1 MTTQEQPSGTP
12 TAEGGPAVRVGPP
25 VVVTRGASRFYG
37 PTRALHSVDLEVRA
51 GEVLGVVGH
60 NGAGKS
66 TLMRV
71 LSGVEAVDHGQVT
84 AHRRTDP
91 ATALERPF
99 ANVRMAYQETSLA
112 PDLTVVEN
120 IYLSARSWLPARGWR
135 SAATRA
141 FSERLGEVFP
151 GQQVDPEDY
160 VADLSLAHRQVVEIV
175 RASLADQ
182 LDLLILDEP
191 TESLTADS
199 SVSLYRYVRSL
210 TDQGIGVLLIS
221 HRISEVLSV
230 ADRIVVMQDG
240 TVVADNPA
248 AGQTEASLLAAMGSI
263 DEPGDTAAHQTT
275 AQAAARGPVRAS
287 VRGRAADTGGETPI
301 VVHEGE
307 VIGLAGIAGQG
318 QQEVLEELWQPT
330 DRATSVTGRRA
341 YVPGDRQ
348 RTGIF
353 PLWSV
358 ADNLGISAMRSLAR
372 RGVRRTE
379 AEAEVISSWVD
390 RLRIRGGGSALM
402 TSLSGGN
409 QQKVIV
415 ARAFASDASIVLL
428 DDPFRGVDVHTK
440 NDLYRLIRD
449 EVAGGRS
456 VVWYS
461 SDNSEMEH
469 CDRVYVL
476 RAGHVAAELTGH
488 EITEDRIIA
497 ESFADI
503 PGSEAP

>member
-1 MTTQEQPSGTP
+1 MTTHDQQSQPSSVEDGS
-12 TAEGGPAVRVGPP
+12 AVRVGPP
-25 VVVTRGASRFYG
+25 VVVARDAGRSYG
-37 PTRALHSVDLEVRA
+37 PTRALRSVDLEVRA

-71 LSGVEAVDHGQVT
+71 LSGVEAVDDGDVT
-84 AHRRTDP
+84 AYRRSDP
-91 ATALERPF
+91 ATALARPF

-112 PDLTVVEN
+112 PDLTVAEN
-120 IYLSARSWLPARGWR
+120 IYLSARSWLPGRGWR
-135 SAATRA
+135 TAAARA
-141 FSERLGEVFP
+141 FTERLGEIFP
-151 GQQVDPEDY
+151 DQQVDPQDY
-160 VADLSLAHRQVVEIV
+160 VADLSLAHRQIVEIV
-175 RASLADQ
+175 RASLAEQ

-199 SVSLYRYVRSL
+199 SKGLYRYVRSL

-221 HRISEVLSV
+221 HRIPEVLSV

-240 TVVADNPA
+240 TVVADDPA
-248 AGQTEASLLAAMGSI
+248 AGQTEAGLLVAMGGI
-263 DEPGDTAAHQTT
+263 DEPADTAARRKT
-275 AQAAARGPVRAS
+275 AQTGTGEAVRAKVS
-287 VRGRAADTGGETPI
+287 ARKADPSREEPILVRA
-301 VVHEGE
+301 GE
-307 VIGLAGIAGQG
+307 VVGLAGIAGQG
-318 QQEVLEELWQPT
+318 QQEVLEELWEPV
-330 DRATSVTGRRA
+330 DKATSVVGRRA

-348 RTGIF
+348 RTGVF
-353 PLWSV
+353 PLWTV
-358 ADNLGISAMRSLAR
+358 ADNLGISAMRSIAR

-379 AEAEVISSWVD
+379 AEAEAISSWVD
-390 RLRIRGGGSALM
+390 RLRIKGGGGALM

-415 ARAFASDASIVLL
+415 ARAFASDATIVLL

-449 EVAGGRS
+449 EVSGGRS

-476 RAGHVAAELTGH
+476 RAGHVAAELSGD

-503 PGSEAP
+503 PGSEPS